1 MAKISH
7 QEIELRVGRDR
18 TIDMKIIFPLVAALT
33 ATTALARADEPEKPD
48 KQKARHEAVQERR
61 EAIQGQRAQ
70 PNAVRR
76 EETIRRETIRGEPAP
91 RYARGYRV
99 FRNGTWYTYDYQP
112 GVGWGF
118 VGPGGIFVIAIP

>member
-1 MAKISH
+1 
-7 QEIELRVGRDR
+7 
-18 TIDMKIIFPLVAALT
+18 MKIIFPLVAALT
-33 ATTALARADEPEKPD
+33 ATTALARADEPKKPD

-61 EAIQGQRAQ
+61 EERREAIQNQRAQ

-76 EETIRRETIRGEPAP
+76 EETIRREERRETIRGEPAP

-118 VGPGGIFVIAIP
+118 VAPGGNFVIEIP

>member
-1 MAKISH
+1 
-7 QEIELRVGRDR
+7 
-18 TIDMKIIFPLVAALT
+18 MKIIFPLVAALT

-48 KQKARHEAVQERR
+48 KQKARHEA
-61 EAIQGQRAQ
+61 IQDQRAQ
-70 PNAVRR
+70 PKAVRR
-76 EETIRRETIRGEPAP
+76 TETIRREEGRETIRGEPAP

-118 VGPGGIFVIAIP
+118 VAPGGIFVIEIP

>member
-1 MAKISH
+1 
-7 QEIELRVGRDR
+7 
-18 TIDMKIIFPLVAALT
+18 MKIIFPLVAALT

-61 EAIQGQRAQ
+61 EERREAIQDQRAQ

-76 EETIRRETIRGEPAP
+76 EERRETIRGAPAP

-118 VGPGGIFVIAIP
+118 VAPGGIFVIDIP

>member
-1 MAKISH
+1 
-7 QEIELRVGRDR
+7 
-18 TIDMKIIFPLVAALT
+18 MKIIFPLVCALT
-33 ATTALARADEPEKPD
+33 ATTALARADEPEKQD

-61 EAIQGQRAQ
+61 EERREAIQDQRAQ

-76 EETIRRETIRGEPAP
+76 EETIRREERRETIRGEPAP

-118 VGPGGIFVIAIP
+118 VAPGGIFVIEIP